1 MRYPKATRADL
12 TAPSCKFRVLAVDV
26 ETDPTTIY
34 AIGDFGSFVAAE
46 EAAAENA
53 GIGKPVY
60 IYNDS
65 AEPIVRYGSCT
76 SSEGAAELALC
87 RAYQFSAAA

>member
-1 MRYPKATRADL
+1 
-12 TAPSCKFRVLAVDV
+12 VLAVDV

-46 EAAAENA
+46 EAAAQNA

-65 AEPIVRYGSCT
+65 AELIVRYGSWH
-76 SSEGAAELALC
+76 
-87 RAYQFSAAA
+87 